1 MQLFCFSNLYCIK
14 ELVLSIKLDLQYKTC
29 AVFICTVQTNNVDF
43 STTKSNGL
51 FVFIFGFLILKTT
64 VFNTHATLSL
74 PKAFTLSFNI
84 CSAAAIRFE
93 SLALFQREFT
103 LIYLHLRL
111 KGTHVCTRR
120 KTQLNQ
126 LDFVFVFPLIIYNAI
141 FRLARSA

>member
-1 MQLFCFSNLYCIK
+1 MFF
-14 ELVLSIKLDLQYKTC
+14 
-29 AVFICTVQTNNVDF
+29 
-43 STTKSNGL
+43 
-51 FVFIFGFLILKTT
+51 FGFLILKTT

-103 LIYLHLRL
+103 LIYLHLPL
-111 KGTHVCTRR
+111 KGTHVCTRS

-126 LDFVFVFPLIIYNAI
+126 LDLVFVFPLIIYNAT
-141 FRLARSA
+141 FRLALRLKLFCNNFKLSLQSDVITAYTPVPQIIIFSKQYIVI

>member
-1 MQLFCFSNLYCIK
+1 MQCLYALCMQIM
-14 ELVLSIKLDLQYKTC
+14 LTFPPQ
-29 AVFICTVQTNNVDF
+29 
-43 STTKSNGL
+43 KSNGL
-51 FVFIFGFLILKTT
+51 FVFFFGFLILKTT
-64 VFNTHATLSL
+64 VLNTHATLSL

-126 LDFVFVFPLIIYNAI
+126 LDFVFVFPLIIYNAT